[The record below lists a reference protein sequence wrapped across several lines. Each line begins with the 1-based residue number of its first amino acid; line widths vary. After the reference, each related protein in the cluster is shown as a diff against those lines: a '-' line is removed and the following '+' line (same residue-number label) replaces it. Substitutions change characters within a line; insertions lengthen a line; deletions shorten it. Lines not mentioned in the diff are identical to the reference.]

1 MSTLVNNKE
10 GWVDRSDKDFL
21 EVRQKIEQGL
31 ADSNA
36 GRTKDVKE
44 ILAKYELS
52 E

>member
-1 MSTLVNNKE
+1 MSTLDNNKE
-10 GWVDRSDKDFL
+10 GRIDRPNKDYF
-21 EVRQKIEQGL
+21 EVRRKIEQGL

-44 ILAKYELS
+44 ILVKYELS